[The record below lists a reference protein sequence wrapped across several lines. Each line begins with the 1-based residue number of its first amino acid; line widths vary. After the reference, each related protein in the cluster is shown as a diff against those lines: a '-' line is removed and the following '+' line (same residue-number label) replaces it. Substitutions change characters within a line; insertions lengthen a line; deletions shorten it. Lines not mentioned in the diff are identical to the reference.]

1 MSETK
6 TTTPP
11 TNKSLVVKFVT
22 KHARSINAFA
32 EIALPL
38 LIMYSRKA
46 QAYYKKLPADYISF
60 AFGFIICFFGGV
72 YPALFAAFEAARHGG
87 AKQVQEALNDLADE
101 AMIIIEASKKD
112 DDLDLDN
119 DGIKDVDAIDSKKY
133 AVRKAKLV
141 MKKINPEKV
150 SVLYYNSKVQTCV
163 IWIFS
168 KHLYI
173 CI

>member
-1 MSETK
+1 M
-6 TTTPP
+6 
-11 TNKSLVVKFVT
+11 
-22 KHARSINAFA
+22 
-32 EIALPL
+32 
-38 LIMYSRKA
+38 
-46 QAYYKKLPADYISF
+46 
-60 AFGFIICFFGGV
+60 